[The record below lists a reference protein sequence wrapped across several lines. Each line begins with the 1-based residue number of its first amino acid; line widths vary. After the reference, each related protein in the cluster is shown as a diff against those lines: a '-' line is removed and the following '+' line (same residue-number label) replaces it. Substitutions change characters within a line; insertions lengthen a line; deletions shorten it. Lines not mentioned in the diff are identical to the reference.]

1 MKNINFSFPQGKFR
15 KNDLFLELK
24 SKKYKRKVYEKSF
37 IICIEWY
44 CCTSIT
50 WMRWGGVAHSLKE
63 VCENPKKQYE
73 SLEANVYY
81 KIIEFPIGPGENSPK
96 GDYVKFFDENG
107 NEQYYI
113 LQNPSDIMGYNIR
126 YSKKEGKIFKL
137 KGENPKCYGKSVH
150 VGLIR
155 EE

>member
-1 MKNINFSFPQGKFR
+1 MKNINFHFR
-15 KNDLFLELK
+15 KENLEKNLFLELK

-37 IICIEWY
+37 IISIEWH
-44 CCTSIT
+44 CCTNIT
-50 WMRWGGVAHSLKE
+50 RMRWGGVAHSLKE
-63 VCENPKKQYE
+63 VCDNSKKQYE

-81 KIIEFPIGPGENSPK
+81 KFVEFAIGPGKDSPK
-96 GDYVKFFDENG
+96 GNYIEFYDANGDEKVH
-107 NEQYYI
+107 I
-113 LQNPSDIMGYNIR
+113 LQKPSDLMGYRIR
-126 YSKKEGKIFKL
+126 YVKKEGEIFKL

>member
-15 KNDLFLELK
+15 KKELFLELK

-37 IICIEWY
+37 IISIEWY
-44 CCTSIT
+44 RCTSIT
-50 WMRWGGVAHSLKE
+50 RMRWGGVAHSLKE
-63 VCENPKKQYE
+63 VCDNPKKQYE

-81 KIIEFPIGPGENSPK
+81 KFIEFPIGPGEDSPK
-96 GDYVKFFDENG
+96 GNYVKFFDANG

-113 LQNPSDIMGYNIR
+113 LQNPSDLMGYRIR
-126 YSKKEGKIFKL
+126 YVKKEGEIFKL

-150 VGLIR
+150 IGLIR

>member
-1 MKNINFSFPQGKFR
+1 
-15 KNDLFLELK
+15 
-24 SKKYKRKVYEKSF
+24 
-37 IICIEWY
+37 
-44 CCTSIT
+44 
-50 WMRWGGVAHSLKE
+50 MRWGGVAHSLKE

-126 YSKKEGKIFKL
+126 YSKKEGEIFKL

>member
-1 MKNINFSFPQGKFR
+1 MK
-15 KNDLFLELK
+15 
-24 SKKYKRKVYEKSF
+24 KVSLLALSG
-37 IICIEWY
+37 IVALSLLGCDG
-44 CCTSIT
+44 
-50 WMRWGGVAHSLKE
+50 GGVAHSLKE

-126 YSKKEGKIFKL
+126 YSKKEGEIFKL